1 MNDEY
6 EDQVMD
12 PDDFDEEFY
21 VDSIGMLE
29 LLVGP
34 EKAIG

>member
-1 MNDEY
+1 MNDES
-6 EDQVMD
+6 EQVMD
-12 PDDFDEEFY
+12 PDDDFEEKPY